1 MDYLTLRSKPR
12 ILLFPFCFCQNVEY
26 SRLYVSYIAA
36 LVLKSEVIDIVE
48 SSAKTVQNVFVHYH
62 SDVQIGV
69 NYLVPCTSHS
79 SAK

>member
-48 SSAKTVQNVFVHYH
+48 SSAKTVQNVFVDYH